1 MKISSRQRWMALIA
15 LLTMTVTAAAWVR
28 EGDRKHD
35 AEVVE
40 APARQRQAQAGR
52 KPEPQ
57 TAERLRLEKLHGRDL
72 GSNSGDAFATRN
84 WRKPAP
90 KAPVAVKVPAPAP
103 SAPPAPAA
111 PPAPSAPP
119 LPFAYIGKLL
129 SDDDKVV
136 FLTQGE
142 RNLIAHE
149 GETIESTYRVDK
161 ISDTRL
167 IFTHLPSGIQQTLS
181 IGEPQ

>member
-1 MKISSRQRWMALIA
+1 MKISPRQRWITLIA
-15 LLTMTVTAAAWVR
+15 LLTLTVTAAAWVR
-28 EGDRKHD
+28 EGDRKHN
-35 AEVVE
+35 AVVV
-40 APARQRQAQAGR
+40 AATASQRQAQTER

-57 TAERLRLEKLHGRDL
+57 TAERVRLEKLRGRDL
-72 GSNSGDAFATRN
+72 GSNSGDPFATRS

-90 KAPVAVKVPAPAP
+90 KAPVAVNVPAPV
-103 SAPPAPAA
+103 PAA

-129 SDDDKVV
+129 SDDDNVV

-142 RNLIAHE
+142 RNLIVHE
-149 GETIESTYRVDK
+149 GETIESTYRMDK
-161 ISDTRL
+161 ITETRL
-167 IFTHLPSGIQQTLS
+167 TFTHLPSGVQQTLS